1 MMRRGGLG
9 GGGQGGGGGRMM
21 GGDRPLP
28 EGAGKRIDRQTA
40 RRVIGYF
47 GPYRRQLLIALG
59 TILFGSIIGLAN
71 PFLIKLIFDDAIGGG
86 NLDRLYLYVSL
97 MIAIPIVAGLIGVWQ
112 SYLVT
117 VVGQSV
123 MQDLRNGLYRH
134 LQRQPLAFF
143 TNTRTGEIQSRLSN
157 DVNGIQQV
165 VTDTG
170 AGIVS
175 NLIVIVS
182 TFVAMWILD
191 WRLAL
196 ISLAS
201 LPVFLY
207 LTYRVGITRRRLAG
221 ETQRSMAEV
230 AVLTE
235 ETLSVSGVLLTKV
248 FGRQNQM
255 EQRFEAESTKLSALQ
270 VRQQMVGRW
279 FRMVIGVFFS
289 ITPAIVYWFAGRD
302 IILASGA
309 EGAPSL
315 GDIVAFTTL
324 QSRLFGPVGAMLGVQ
339 IEVQGALALFDRIF
353 DYLDLPVSIVDKPDA
368 IALDSKMARGKV
380 AFRDVWFRYEEP
392 TAGRRVTEPVDGD
405 GWGEELEK
413 VPDAPQPESEGLP
426 TPPTEP
432 IWALRGVS
440 FATEPGQL
448 VALVGP
454 SGAGKTT
461 IATLIP
467 RLYDTTEGAVEIDG
481 HDIRDLTLVS
491 IGETLGMVTQETYLF
506 HASVNDNI
514 RYGRPDAT
522 LEEVTAAAQAAAIH
536 DRIMALPDTYDTI
549 VGERGYKLSGGEK
562 QRIAIARVVLKDPRV
577 LILDEATSSLDSA
590 SERHVQD
597 ALDGLMGGRTT
608 IAIAHRLSTI
618 LAADQILVLDH
629 GRIVEHGTHT
639 ELLRLNGLYS
649 LLYHQQFADQ
659 PRRRQAVAA
668 E

>member
-1 MMRRGGLG
+1 MRGGGLG
-9 GGGQGGGGGRMM
+9 RAGGGGGSGRMM

-28 EGAGKRIDRQTA
+28 EGAGRRVDRQTA
-40 RRVIGYF
+40 RRVIGFF
-47 GPYRRQLLIALG
+47 GPYRRQLLVALG
-59 TILFGSIIGLAN
+59 TILVGSVIGLAN
-71 PFLIKLIFDDAIGGG
+71 PLLIKLIFDDAIGGG
-86 NLDRLYLYVSL
+86 NLDRLSLYVGL
-97 MIAIPIVAGLIGVWQ
+97 MIVIPIVAGLIGVWQ
-112 SYLVT
+112 SWLVT

-123 MQDLRNGLYRH
+123 MQDLRNALYRH

-170 AGIVS
+170 AGIVA
-175 NLIVIVS
+175 NVITIVT

-207 LTYRVGITRRRLAG
+207 LTYRVGLTRRRLAG

-230 AVLTE
+230 SVLTE

-248 FGRQNQM
+248 FGRQDEM
-255 EQRFEAESTKLSALQ
+255 GRRFEAESSRLSSLQ

-302 IILASGA
+302 IILSGGDP
-309 EGAPSL
+309 GAPTL

-339 IEVQGALALFDRIF
+339 IEVQGAMALFDRIF
-353 DYLDLPVSIVDKPDA
+353 AYLDLPVTIADRPGAV
-368 IALDSKMARGKV
+368 ALDPKTAQGRV
-380 AFRDVWFRYEEP
+380 AFRDVWFRYETP
-392 TAGRRVTEPVDGD
+392 PAGRKADPMGKRGDDPPAEGD
-405 GWGEELEK
+405 G
-413 VPDAPQPESEGLP
+413 A
-426 TPPTEP
+426 TPPDVAGESREP

-440 FATEPGQL
+440 FAAEPGQL

-461 IATLIP
+461 VATLIP
-467 RLYDTTEGAVEIDG
+467 RLYDTSEGSVEIDG
-481 HDIRDLTLVS
+481 HDVRDLTLVS
-491 IGETLGMVTQETYLF
+491 IGQTLGMVTQETYLF
-506 HASVNDNI
+506 HASVIDNI

-522 LEEVTAAAQAAAIH
+522 LEQVMAAGRAAAIH
-536 DRIMALPDTYDTI
+536 DRIMDLPDGYETI

-597 ALDGLMGGRTT
+597 ALDRLMGGRTT

-618 LAADQILVLDH
+618 LAADQILVLDR
-629 GRIVEHGTHT
+629 GRIVERGTHAD
-639 ELLRLNGLYS
+639 LLREGGLYS
-649 LLYHQQFADQ
+649 TLYHQQFADQ
-659 PRRRQAVAA
+659 PRRRQAAPAAA

>member
-1 MMRRGGLG
+1 MMRGGGLG
-9 GGGQGGGGGRMM
+9 GGGRGSGGGGGRMM
-21 GGDRPLP
+21 GGDQPLP

-40 RRVIGYF
+40 RRVFGYF
-47 GPYRRQLLIALG
+47 GPYRTQLLIALA
-59 TILFGSIIGLAN
+59 TIIFGSVIGLAN
-71 PFLIKLIFDDAIGGG
+71 PFLIKAIFDDAIGGG
-86 NLDRLYLYVSL
+86 NLDRLYLYVGL
-97 MIAIPIVAGLIGVWQ
+97 MIAIPIVGGLVGVWQ

-157 DVNGIQQV
+157 DVNGVQRV

-170 AGIVS
+170 TGVVS
-175 NLIVIVS
+175 NVITIVS
-182 TFVAMWILD
+182 TFGAMWILD
-191 WRLAL
+191 WRLSL

-207 LTYRVGITRRRLAG
+207 LTYRVGLNRRRLAG
-221 ETQRSMAEV
+221 ETQRSMADV
-230 AVLTE
+230 SVLTE

-248 FGRQNQM
+248 FGRQDEM
-255 EQRFEAESTKLSALQ
+255 ERRFVAESANLSSLQ

-302 IILASGA
+302 IILAGGDA
-309 EGAPSL
+309 GAPTL

-324 QSRLFGPVGAMLGVQ
+324 QSRLFGPVGSMLGVQ
-339 IEVQGALALFDRIF
+339 IEVQGAMALFDRIF
-353 DYLDLPVSIVDKPDA
+353 DYLDLPVSIADRPGAV
-368 IALDSKMARGKV
+368 ALDPKTAQGRV
-380 AFRDVWFRYEEP
+380 AFRDVWFRYEAPSAGRKAVAPLDAASAGSAPGDETPPVEEP
-392 TAGRRVTEPVDGD
+392 TPA
-405 GWGEELEK
+405 
-413 VPDAPQPESEGLP
+413 
-426 TPPTEP
+426 EP

-440 FATEPGQL
+440 FTAEPGQL

-461 IATLIP
+461 VATLIP
-467 RLYDTTEGAVEIDG
+467 RLYDTTDGAVEIDG
-481 HDIRDLTLVS
+481 RDVRDLTLRS
-491 IGETLGMVTQETYLF
+491 IGQTLGMVTQETYLF
-506 HASVNDNI
+506 HASVIDNI
-514 RYGRPDAT
+514 RYGRPEAT
-522 LEEVTAAAQAAAIH
+522 LEEVMAAAEAAAIH
-536 DRIMALPDTYDTI
+536 DRIMDLPDTYETI

-629 GRIVEHGTHT
+629 GRIVEHGTHA

-649 LLYHQQFADQ
+649 TLYRQQFADQ
-659 PRRRQAVAA
+659 PRRRQAIAA

>member
-1 MMRRGGLG
+1 MMRGGGLG
-9 GGGQGGGGGRMM
+9 GGGRGGGGGPGRMM

-28 EGAGKRIDRQTA
+28 EGAGRRVDRQTA

-47 GPYRRQLLIALG
+47 GPYRPQLLIALG
-59 TILFGSIIGLAN
+59 TILFGSVIGLAN
-71 PFLIKLIFDDAIGGG
+71 PLLIKLIFDDAIGGG
-86 NLDRLYLYVSL
+86 NLDRLYLYVGL
-97 MIAIPIVAGLIGVWQ
+97 MVAIPIVAGLIGVWQ

-175 NLIVIVS
+175 NVIVIVS
-182 TFVAMWILD
+182 TFVAMSLLD

-196 ISLAS
+196 ISLVS

-221 ETQRSMAEV
+221 ETQRSMADV
-230 AVLTE
+230 SVLTE

-248 FGRQNQM
+248 FGRQNEM
-255 EQRFEAESTKLSALQ
+255 ERRFEAESANLSSLQ

-289 ITPAIVYWFAGRD
+289 ITPAIVYFFAGRD
-302 IILASGA
+302 IILANGA
-309 EGAPSL
+309 SGAPSL

-339 IEVQGALALFDRIF
+339 IEVQGAMALFDRIF
-353 DYLDLPVSIVDKPDA
+353 DYLDLPVP
-368 IALDSKMARGKV
+368 IADRPGAVALSPTATRGQV
-380 AFRDVWFRYEEP
+380 AFRDVWFRYE
-392 TAGRRVTEPVDGD
+392 
-405 GWGEELEK
+405 
-413 VPDAPQPESEGLP
+413 
-426 TPPTEP
+426 TPPVGRKGDPLGRPEAPPEVTSDEQPPSDGGSVPP

-440 FATEPGQL
+440 FIAQPGQL

-467 RLYDTTEGAVEIDG
+467 RLYDATEGAVEIDG
-481 HDIRDLTLVS
+481 HDVRDLSLVS
-491 IGETLGMVTQETYLF
+491 IGQTLGMVTQETYLF
-506 HASVNDNI
+506 HASVIDNI

-522 LEEVTAAAQAAAIH
+522 LEQVMAAGRAAAIH
-536 DRIMALPDTYDTI
+536 DRIMELPDGYVTI

-629 GRIVEHGTHT
+629 GQIVEHGTHA
-639 ELLRLNGLYS
+639 ELLALDGLYAT
-649 LLYHQQFADQ
+649 LYRQQFANQ
-659 PRRRQAVAA
+659 PRRRRAVPVAA